1 MVSLIIIGIVGLCYF
16 FFFLF
21 PHVSLNFLM
30 VAQVLLFI
38 IFSSIIVFHLLE
50 PHAFAMSDLT
60 SFSGLFFI
68 IINMGV
74 LASLHAP

>member
-1 MVSLIIIGIVGLCYF
+1 
-16 FFFLF
+16 
-21 PHVSLNFLM
+21 M

>member
-1 MVSLIIIGIVGLCYF
+1 
-16 FFFLF
+16 
-21 PHVSLNFLM
+21 M

-68 IINMGV
+68 IIINMGV

>member
-1 MVSLIIIGIVGLCYF
+1 
-16 FFFLF
+16 
-21 PHVSLNFLM
+21 M
-30 VAQVLLFI
+30 VAQGLLFI

-60 SFSGLFFI
+60 SFSDLFFF
-68 IINMGV
+68 INMGV